1 LSVIKNETIRT
12 AWHVRTRNQEKYRD
26 TRHLRRLSRAEKDLD
41 YNYPTN
47 RELEGKDRDL
57 PNPKVTRLI
66 DKQLSSID
74 SVDEDTGFVYE
85 IRVIGIFTLDTFV
98 RVHCP
103 HLQKASLYRNKT
115 TPSFSSFTARTAQ
128 NR

>member
-1 LSVIKNETIRT
+1 MKQYALLGTYNHGTRKNIEVLASLDDYHKLRTIWT
-12 AWHVRTRNQEKYRD
+12 LITII
-26 TRHLRRLSRAEKDLD
+26 
-41 YNYPTN
+41 N

-57 PNPKVTRLI
+57 SHPKVTRLI

-85 IRVIGIFTLDTFV
+85 MRVIGIFTLDTFV

-103 HLQKASLYRNKT
+103 TCKRLLFTGTKT
-115 TPSFSSFTARTAQ
+115 TPSFSSFPACTAQ

>member
-1 LSVIKNETIRT
+1 MKGYALPGRNKREKRKNIELIATSDDYTRLRKIWTLITII
-12 AWHVRTRNQEKYRD
+12 
-26 TRHLRRLSRAEKDLD
+26 
-41 YNYPTN
+41 N

-57 PNPKVTRLI
+57 SHPKVTRLI

-85 IRVIGIFTLDTFV
+85 MRVIGIFTLDTFV

-103 HLQKASLYRNKT
+103 TCKRLLFTGTKT
-115 TPSFSSFTARTAQ
+115 TPSFSSFPACTAQ